1 MANSGIFLVND
12 IVDLI
17 KHKQFPSG
25 DSIELIQTQ
34 NVTEVKNT
42 TFSEIAEDEYSVH
55 FMTISNLQPQMQGS
69 QNLGIRFL
77 ENGVVESGSVYD
89 YSNRGVSLTDA
100 AASSSSTSGT
110 FIYLDNTGSESWV
123 NNFYIY
129 FYNLGAPDIISSCTW
144 HKTGHRINTSGNYN
158 ASGTYMR
165 VGGGLLRQRSKVDGI
180 VIHNSAFG
188 DNATYSLYGIRGS

>member
-1 MANSGIFLVND
+1 MANSGVFLVND

-34 NVTEVKNT
+34 NVSEVQNT
-42 TFSEIAEDEYSVH
+42 TFSNIAEDEYSVH
-55 FMTISNLQPQMQGS
+55 FMTISNLQSRRGS

-77 ENGVVESGSVYD
+77 ESGVLESGSVYD
-89 YSNRGVSLTDA
+89 YSNRGVSLTDVA
-100 AASSSSTSGT
+100 AMTSSTSGNY
-110 FIYLDNTGSESWV
+110 IYLNNTGSESWI
-123 NNFYIY
+123 NNYYIY
-129 FYNLGAPDIISSCTW
+129 FYNLGAPDLISSCTW
-144 HKTGHRINTSGNYN
+144 HKTGHRINTSGAYN

-180 VIHNSAFG
+180 VIHNSALG
-188 DNATYSLYGIRGS
+188 DSATYSLYGIRGS

>member
-12 IVDLI
+12 VVDLI

-42 TFSEIAEDEYSVH
+42 TFSNIAEDEYSVH
-55 FMTISNLQPQMQGS
+55 FMTISNLQSRRGS

-77 ENGVVESGSVYD
+77 ESGVLESASVYD

-129 FYNLGAPDIISSCTW
+129 FYNLGAPDLISSCTW

-158 ASGTYMR
+158 SSGTYMR

-180 VIHNSAFG
+180 VIHNSACG
-188 DNATYSLYGIRGS
+188 DSATYSLYGIRGS

>member
-1 MANSGIFLVND
+1 MANSGVFLVND

-42 TFSEIAEDEYSVH
+42 TFSNIAEDEYSVH
-55 FMTISNLQPQMQGS
+55 FMTISNLQSRAGS

-77 ENGVVESGSVYD
+77 ESGVLRSTSYVY
-89 YSNRGVSLTDA
+89 SMRSVSLTDSA
-100 AASSSSTSGT
+100 ATSHSDNAT
-110 FIYLDNTGSESWV
+110 YIRLDNTGSESWI

-129 FYNLGAPDIISSCTW
+129 FYNLGAPDLISSCTI
-144 HKTGHRINTSGNYN
+144 HRTGHRINTSGAYN
-158 ASGTYMR
+158 ASGTYMA
-165 VGGGLLRQRSKVDGI
+165 VGGGLLTARSKVDGI

-188 DNATYSLYGIRGS
+188 DSATYSLYGIRGS

>member
-1 MANSGIFLVND
+1 MANSGVFLVND

-42 TFSEIAEDEYSVH
+42 TFSNIAEDEYSVH
-55 FMTISNLQPQMQGS
+55 FMTISNLQSRRGS

-77 ENGVVESGSVYD
+77 ESGILRSTNYVY
-89 YSNRGVSLTDA
+89 SMRSVSLTDSA
-100 AASSSSTSGT
+100 ATSHSDNAG
-110 FIYLDNTGSESWV
+110 FIRLDNTGSESWI

-129 FYNLGAPDIISSCTW
+129 FYNLGAPDLISSCTI
-144 HKTGHRINTSGNYN
+144 HRTGHRINTSGAYN
-158 ASGTYMR
+158 ASGTYMA
-165 VGGGLLRQRSKVDGI
+165 VGGGLLTARRKVDGI

-188 DNATYSLYGIRGS
+188 DSATYSLYGIRGS

>member
-1 MANSGIFLVND
+1 LANSGIFLVND
-12 IVDLI
+12 VVDLI

-42 TFSEIAEDEYSVH
+42 TFSNIAEDEYSVH
-55 FMTISNLQPQMQGS
+55 FMTISNLQSRRGS

-77 ENGVVESGSVYD
+77 ESGVLESGSVYD
-89 YSNRGVSLTDA
+89 YSMRSVSLTDSAATA
-100 AASSSSTSGT
+100 AATNGT
-110 FIYLDNTGSESWV
+110 YIRLDNTGSESWI

-129 FYNLGAPDIISSCTW
+129 FYNLGAPDIISSCTI
-144 HKTGHRINTSGNYN
+144 HRTGHRINTSGAYN
-158 ASGTYMR
+158 ASGTYMAL
-165 VGGGLLRQRSKVDGI
+165 GGGLLRQRSKVDGI

-188 DNATYSLYGIRGS
+188 DSATYSLYGIRGS

>member
-55 FMTISNLQPQMQGS
+55 FMTISNMQPQMQGS
-69 QNLGIRFL
+69 QNSGIRFL

-89 YSNRGVSLTDA
+89 YSNRGVSLTDV

-129 FYNLGAPDIISSCTW
+129 FYNLGAPDLISSCTW
-144 HKTGHRINTSGNYN
+144 HRTGHRINTSGAYN
-158 ASGTYMR
+158 ASGSYMR

>member
-1 MANSGIFLVND
+1 MANSGVFLVND

-42 TFSEIAEDEYSVH
+42 TFSNIAEDEYSVH
-55 FMTISNLQPQMQGS
+55 FMTISNLQSRRGS

-77 ENGVVESGSVYD
+77 ESGVVESGSVYD
-89 YSNRGVSLTDA
+89 YSNRGVNLTGNA
-100 AASSSSTSGT
+100 ARQSSTSGT
-110 FIYLDNTGSESWV
+110 YIYLDNTGSESWI

-129 FYNLGAPDIISSCTW
+129 FYNLGAPDLISSCTW
-144 HKTGHRINTSGNYN
+144 HRTGHRINTSGAYN
-158 ASGTYMR
+158 PSGTYLP

-188 DNATYSLYGIRGS
+188 DSATYSLYGIRGS

>member
-1 MANSGIFLVND
+1 MANSGVFLVND

-34 NVTEVKNT
+34 NVTEVQNT
-42 TFSEIAEDEYSVH
+42 TFSNIAEDEYSVH
-55 FMTISNLQPQMQGS
+55 FMTISNLQSRRGS

-77 ENGVVESGSVYD
+77 ESGVLESGSVYD
-89 YSNRGVSLTDA
+89 YSNRGVSLTDV
-100 AASSSSTSGT
+100 AASSSSTSGS
-110 FIYLDNTGSESWV
+110 FIYLDNTGSESWI

-144 HKTGHRINTSGNYN
+144 HRTGHRINTSGAYN

-180 VIHNSAFG
+180 VIHNSALG
-188 DNATYSLYGIRGS
+188 DSATYSLYGIRGS

>member
-1 MANSGIFLVND
+1 MANSGVFLVND

-34 NVTEVKNT
+34 NVSEVQNT
-42 TFSEIAEDEYSVH
+42 TFSNIAEDEYSVH
-55 FMTISNLQPQMQGS
+55 FMTISNLQSRRGS

-77 ENGVVESGSVYD
+77 ESGVLESGSVYD

-100 AASSSSTSGT
+100 AASSSSTSGS
-110 FIYLDNTGSESWV
+110 FIFLDNTGSESWI

-129 FYNLGAPDIISSCTW
+129 FYNLGAPDLISSCTW
-144 HKTGHRINTSGNYN
+144 HKTGHRINTSGAYN

-165 VGGGLLRQRSKVDGI
+165 VGGGLLEQRSKVDGI
-180 VIHNSAFG
+180 VIHNSAYG
-188 DNATYSLYGIRGS
+188 DSATYSLYGVRGS